1 MLKVSLKCYRNG
13 SKSPHRCLRTQTIV
27 LMRGIEWHISPK
39 SASFSEGPGRPS
51 NAWFLLPTRVC
62 PPNDSRFAQCTG
74 VPNTQTT
81 MLCMR
86 CAPCPTTM
94 ISETNQLPNALKQQI
109 SKFCPQ
115 VNTSIQY
122 LFGSVK
128 LLEYCRV
135 EAATEFVFISV
146 HCVPIRNTC
155 TAYTFMSACENVNS
169 AN

>member
-1 MLKVSLKCYRNG
+1 MLQKWQQKPASLPPHTNHRPHARNWMAYVPPKVPLSVRDLDA
-13 SKSPHRCLRTQTIV
+13 H
-27 LMRGIEWHISPK
+27 LMRG
-39 SASFSEGPGRPS
+39 SFCQRESVPQM
-51 NAWFLLPTRVC
+51 TVV
-62 PPNDSRFAQCTG
+62 FAQCTG

-81 MLCMR
+81 MMCMR

-94 ISETNQLPNALKQQI
+94 ISETNQLPNALKQKI